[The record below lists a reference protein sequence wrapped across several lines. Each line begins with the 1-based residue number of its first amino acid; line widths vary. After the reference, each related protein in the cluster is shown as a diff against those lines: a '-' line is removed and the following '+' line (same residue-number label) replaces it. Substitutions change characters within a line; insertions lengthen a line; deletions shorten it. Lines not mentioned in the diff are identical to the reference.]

1 MIKIF
6 PSWPGLSSH
15 KSPNWT
21 MGNLPSVSKSD
32 GEGNNRFLWKFKG
45 KLVSISFAGDKL
57 ATTDFKSKREII
69 DSKWHHALF
78 VADRNQATQLYIDG
92 SLDSKGQASK
102 ETDLTSESPLFVEA
116 LVRIGEKTADT
127 SRS

>member
-1 MIKIF
+1 M
-6 PSWPGLSSH
+6 
-15 KSPNWT
+15 
-21 MGNLPSVSKSD
+21 
-32 GEGNNRFLWKFKG
+32 WKFKG

-69 DSKWHHALF
+69 DSKWHHDLF

>member
-1 MIKIF
+1 MTKIF
-6 PSWPGLSSH
+6 PLWPGLSSH

-78 VADRNQATQLYIDG
+78 VARQE
-92 SLDSKGQASK
+92 SH
-102 ETDLTSESPLFVEA
+102 EDLQNFVLRELPA
-116 LVRIGEKTADT
+116 LGLL
-127 SRS
+127 S